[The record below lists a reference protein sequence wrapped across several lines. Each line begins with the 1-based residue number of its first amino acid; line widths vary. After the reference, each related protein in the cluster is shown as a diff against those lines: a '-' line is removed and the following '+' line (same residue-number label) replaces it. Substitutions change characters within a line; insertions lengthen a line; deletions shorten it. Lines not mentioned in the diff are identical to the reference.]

1 LQEVL
6 SPDLVKLAAK
16 SARDEYTD
24 GAVYRMLSRHEK
36 NQSFK
41 KALEDLARGE
51 QSHYEF
57 WKNYTPTDT
66 TVKVRKLKVYF
77 TLLLRLTLGLTFT
90 MKFLERHEDAL
101 HERYR
106 QMVENIPPADKAR
119 FEAML
124 EEEEHQESYL
134 MGEIHEGRVKYMSF
148 IVLGLADAVVEIS
161 GIHAGSLGIY
171 AKTELAGLAGVV
183 AGMAASIAM
192 ASAAYAQAKQ
202 GFEGSAKWSAIY
214 TGVSY
219 MFTAIFLALP
229 YFLTSSMVTALGVS
243 LVVGVALVAAM
254 TYYDTI
260 ISARKFK
267 RQFAEIAGIILAA
280 SFALYIAGTL
290 IRQLLGIVIG

>member
-1 LQEVL
+1 MAEVSSQGLTKYQDTGSREEPTLQETL

-24 GAVYRMLSRHEK
+24 GRVYQTLSRHEK

-57 WKNYTPTDT
+57 WKAYTPDT
-66 TVKVRKLKVYF
+66 PVKVNRLKVYF

-106 QMVENIPPADKAR
+106 QMVKNIPPADKAR
-119 FEAML
+119 FEAMM

-183 AGMAASIAM
+183 SGMAASIAI
-192 ASAAYAQAKQ
+192 AAAAHAQAKPDY
-202 GFEGSAKWSAIY
+202 ERS
-214 TGVSY
+214 
-219 MFTAIFLALP
+219 
-229 YFLTSSMVTALGVS
+229 
-243 LVVGVALVAAM
+243 
-254 TYYDTI
+254 
-260 ISARKFK
+260 
-267 RQFAEIAGIILAA
+267 E
-280 SFALYIAGTL
+280 
-290 IRQLLGIVIG
+290 

>member
-1 LQEVL
+1 LQETL
-6 SPDLVKLAAK
+6 SPDLIKLAAK
-16 SARDEYTD
+16 SARDEHTD
-24 GAVYRMLSRHEK
+24 GAVYQMLSRHEK

-57 WKNYTPTDT
+57 WKAYTHDT
-66 TVKVRKLKVYF
+66 TIKTNRLKIYF

-106 QMVENIPPADKAR
+106 QMMKSIPPADKAR
-119 FEAML
+119 FEAMM

-161 GIHAGSLGIY
+161 GIHAASLGIY
-171 AKTELAGLAGVV
+171 NLTELAGIARVV
-183 AGMAASIAM
+183 AGMAASLSM
-192 ASAAYAQAKQ
+192 SSAAYAQAKQ

-229 YFLTSSMVTALGVS
+229 YFLTASKYAAIGIS
-243 LVVGVALVAAM
+243 LLIGVALVAMM
-254 TYYDTI
+254 TYYDTV

-280 SFALYIAGTL
+280 SLALYLAGTL